1 MTCLP
6 SPPSLSSFLLGAF
19 GDLTSPTLAWHGQL
33 SHTPL
38 SLQAG
43 LKGRS
48 LSGKP
53 FLPSHSLPSSRCDLS
68 CHPFPSPAVSK
79 TTNSSYWAVRGRS
92 WGRQG
97 QLSSHS
103 SPAEEPPVLSENF
116 MVGGKRSGLLLNTR
130 WHVENLR
137 CTEEEAVLQTGAL
150 GSGLPA
156 FME

>member
-6 SPPSLSSFLLGAF
+6 SPPSLSFFLPGAF
-19 GDLTSPTLAWHGQL
+19 GDLTSPTLAWHGQV
-33 SHTPL
+33 SHTLL

-53 FLPSHSLPSSRCDLS
+53 FLSFHSLPSSHCDLS

-79 TTNSSYWAVRGRS
+79 TTNSSYWAVRGGSR
-92 WGRQG
+92 GRQG
-97 QLSSHS
+97 QLSSRS

-116 MVGGKRSGLLLNTR
+116 MVGGKRSGLSLNTK
-130 WHVENLR
+130 WHVGNLR
-137 CTEEEAVLQTGAL
+137 GTEEEAVL
-150 GSGLPA
+150 
-156 FME
+156 